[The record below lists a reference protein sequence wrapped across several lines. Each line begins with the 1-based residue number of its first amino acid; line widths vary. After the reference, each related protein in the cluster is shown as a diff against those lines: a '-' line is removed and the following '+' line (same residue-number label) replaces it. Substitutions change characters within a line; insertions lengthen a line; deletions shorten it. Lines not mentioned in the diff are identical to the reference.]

1 MSGGLGSY
9 PGESCP
15 TRRPEAWGAHPTSS
29 GTSSP
34 PPCGSK
40 PGSFSWEAA
49 SRMQDKGGHGGEQS
63 VPRSSG
69 TLALPARKLS
79 ERTSRMGCQAL
90 PLLESRG

>member
-1 MSGGLGSY
+1 
-9 PGESCP
+9 
-15 TRRPEAWGAHPTSS
+15 
-29 GTSSP
+29 
-34 PPCGSK
+34 
-40 PGSFSWEAA
+40 
-49 SRMQDKGGHGGEQS
+49 MQDKGGHGGEQS